1 MSWFNFSICSL
12 AELIM
17 RVNQMVDKL
26 IIYCIVFTKLL
37 NIVRHVSR
45 ARVIAWDTW
54 RGYKVPQELRLLM
67 EVQHVAGV
75 VKMIDFYERED
86 SFIYVMEKPPNYLDM
101 FDYITQQK
109 RLTETAARDFF
120 RQVVATVAACS
131 RSKIV
136 HRDIKADM

>member
-1 MSWFNFSICSL
+1 
-12 AELIM
+12 M
-17 RVNQMVDKL
+17 RVNQIVDKL
-26 IIYCIVFTKLL
+26 IIYCIVFTRIL
-37 NIVRHVSR
+37 NTFRHVSR